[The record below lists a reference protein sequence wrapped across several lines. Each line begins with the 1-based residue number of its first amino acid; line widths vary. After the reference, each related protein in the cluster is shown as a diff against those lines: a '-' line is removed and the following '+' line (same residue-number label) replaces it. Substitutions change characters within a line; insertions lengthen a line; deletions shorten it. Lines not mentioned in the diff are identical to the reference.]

1 MPKWKKDE
9 TDFTVSVC
17 RDNRDSY
24 VCRLPKPL
32 VQKMGLEKRIR
43 FRVLPTRVEVSKP

>member
-1 MPKWKKDE
+1 MPKWKEGE
-9 TDFTVSVC
+9 TDFTVSVN

-32 VQKMGLEKRIR
+32 VKKMGLDGRIR
-43 FRVLPTRVEVSKP
+43 FRVLKSRIEVSKP

>member
-9 TDFTVSVC
+9 TDFTVSVNK
-17 RDNRDSY
+17 DNRGAF

-32 VQKMGLEKRIR
+32 VEAMEIDGRIR
-43 FRVLPTRVEVSKP
+43 FRMLSSRVEVSKP

>member
-9 TDFTVSVC
+9 NDFTVSVN

-24 VCRLPKPL
+24 ICRLPKPL
-32 VQKMGLEKRIR
+32 VERLVLNGKIR
-43 FRVLPTRVEVSKP
+43 FRVFKSRVEVSKP